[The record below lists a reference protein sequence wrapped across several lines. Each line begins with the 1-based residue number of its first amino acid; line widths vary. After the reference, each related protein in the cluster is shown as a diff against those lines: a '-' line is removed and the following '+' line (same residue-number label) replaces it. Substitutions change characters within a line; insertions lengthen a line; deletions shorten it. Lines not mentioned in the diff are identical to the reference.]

1 MKNLVPQLYN
11 LLLGVVHIF
20 RNQGGGGG
28 FQMIMFDYD
37 ERGVLANDYVIGNQK
52 YSYFSQIFTKFW
64 ANFVSDFQNSFR
76 IRLHKLGHIN
86 IEYLS

>member
-28 FQMIMFDYD
+28 FQMIMFDYE
-37 ERGVLANDYVIGNQK
+37 ERGG
-52 YSYFSQIFTKFW
+52 FW
-64 ANFVSDFQNSFR
+64 PM
-76 IRLHKLGHIN
+76 IT
-86 IEYLS
+86 